1 MLYQKGIKNMFFKK
15 KKKIIHIDVLNSEIY
30 PKKIEDVLSPLAEI
44 IKVKV
49 DINKKQII
57 ITYENTL
64 DEFLLQKKIE
74 ELGYNVTGIKDES

>member
-1 MLYQKGIKNMFFKK
+1 MFFKK
-15 KKKIIHIDVLNSEIY
+15 KKKIIHIDVLTSEIY
-30 PKKIEDVLSPLAEI
+30 PKKIEDVLSPLADI